1 MLPEKIYSDL
11 KDVAHDTAT
20 EFQKKYGEP
29 MYCGFADVLIK
40 PARGNF
46 IKFLKENDLGYSHYK
61 GGYKISWHKIIEGHK
76 ASGSQSMDLKEHV
89 MQAVADRL
97 KVYLKDHTI
106 YMTSMAD

>member
-29 MYCGFADVLIK
+29 MYCGFASVHIK
-40 PARGNF
+40 PARGQF
-46 IKFLKENDLGYSHYK
+46 VKFLKENDLGHS
-61 GGYKISWHKIIEGHK
+61 GYPTGYDISWHDVIKGHK